1 MRPLT
6 SVLTVSMLTT
16 IKDFTIQRRDV
27 NYSLNSIRLLR
38 IVITPSTRT
47 SLKKLIWILSVFIAI
62 IPTHFVKCR
71 RTFLELN
78 SQGPYPSSKTEIKFR
93 RCLFTSSIKR
103 EISHFKVVVVQKRAK
118 KCTKNRDARARLLFC
133 LLKPIVFFDVL
144 VAVRVVGS

>member
-6 SVLTVSMLTT
+6 SFLTVIMLTT

-71 RTFLELN
+71 RTLLELN
-78 SQGPYPSSKTEIKFR
+78 S
-93 RCLFTSSIKR
+93 
-103 EISHFKVVVVQKRAK
+103 
-118 KCTKNRDARARLLFC
+118 
-133 LLKPIVFFDVL
+133 
-144 VAVRVVGS
+144 